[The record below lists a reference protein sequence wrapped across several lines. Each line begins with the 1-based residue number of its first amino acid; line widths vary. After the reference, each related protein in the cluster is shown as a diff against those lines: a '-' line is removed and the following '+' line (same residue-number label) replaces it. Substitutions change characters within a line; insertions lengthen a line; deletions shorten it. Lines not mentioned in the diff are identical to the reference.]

1 MSITKMGVLHLIKKL
16 FLLAFLLFL
25 LVVVSSQFQHVLNR
39 NKPPAHP
46 QATMNDAGYG
56 TLKDTCPKYGF
67 IKSGLLQS
75 DGSVLNVLNA
85 EITNIVKYRWALQ
98 TPELRTMLNPDNH
111 TVYPG
116 KKTFHIGDCITIT
129 YTINTSGK
137 SVVTQ
142 VTAQ

>member
-1 MSITKMGVLHLIKKL
+1 MPKKRGIYLTKKL

-25 LVVVSSQFQHVLNR
+25 LVVVTSQFQHVINP
-39 NKPPAHP
+39 NKLFSHP
-46 QATMNDAGYG
+46 QTPMNDAGYG

-67 IKSGLLQS
+67 VKEGIVQV

-85 EITNIVKYRWALQ
+85 EITNIMKTKWALQ

-116 KKTFHIGDCITIT
+116 KKTFHVGDCITVF
-129 YTINTSGK
+129 YTINRSGK